1 MKAAVVVEAG
11 RIKIME
17 LPDPEPGPYQ
27 AIVQVLACGFCNGTD
42 MKIVE
47 GLWPGLPGFPYILGH
62 ETVSRVAAVGSKVRH
77 LAVGDRVLQARVE
90 DYTKLGIGSAWG
102 GFVEY
107 ALATD
112 WQAMQEDGVPLP
124 NPFFKTQQT
133 VPTDMDVTDAV
144 MLITM
149 KEVYSALQSFGV
161 PPGREVLI
169 CGDGPVGIL
178 MAFCAKTLG
187 AGEVILSGHHD
198 DRLALARQFGAS
210 VTINTRETALTEAV
224 ASRYPH
230 GLPLVI
236 DAVGHN
242 PILQDGLDLL
252 APEGKIGVYGFSD
265 RRAAMLDWSRAP
277 VQWSLEYLVVPIL
290 ERLLEAHAPLQ
301 EMILCGKV
309 SPKEIVTHFTPLEET
324 QQAYDLTCRR
334 EAVKAVVSV
343 RHE

>member
-1 MKAAVVVEAG
+1 
-11 RIKIME
+11 
-17 LPDPEPGPYQ
+17 
-27 AIVQVLACGFCNGTD
+27 
-42 MKIVE
+42 
-47 GLWPGLPGFPYILGH
+47 
-62 ETVSRVAAVGSKVRH
+62 
-77 LAVGDRVLQARVE
+77 VE
-90 DYTKLGIGSAWG
+90 DYTKLAIGSAWG

-112 WQAMQEDGVPLP
+112 WQAMQEDGLPLP

-161 PPGREVLI
+161 PAGREVLI

-178 MAFCAKTLG
+178 MAFCAKASG
-187 AGEVILSGHHD
+187 AGEVILGGHHD
-198 DRLALARQFGAS
+198 DRLALARRFGAS
-210 VTINTRETALTEAV
+210 VTINTRETPLIEAV
-224 ASRYPH
+224 TSRYPH

-265 RRAAMLDWSRAP
+265 RQAAMLDWSRAP
-277 VQWSLEYLVVPIL
+277 AQWSLEYLVVPIL
-290 ERLLEAHAPLQ
+290 KRLLEAHAPLQ
-301 EMILCGKV
+301 ELILSGKV
-309 SPKEIVTHFTPLEET
+309 SPKEIVTHFIPLEET

-334 EAVKAVVSV
+334 EAVKAVVTMGSGKTQSKV
-343 RHE
+343 TI